1 MEVLLPCDDLYMRSV
16 VTQRPNYE
24 CSVYERLKASIE
36 RQIAYL
42 LEKEV
47 EYHRAIEIF
56 KYELKSMRDWS
67 DLKAFNSVDS
77 HRQGYIDYN
86 SIMNFC
92 RMNGFRA
99 TE

>member
-1 MEVLLPCDDLYMRSV
+1 MEKVSER
-16 VTQRPNYE
+16 NIYE
-24 CSVYERLKASIE
+24 YE
-36 RQIAYL
+36 
-42 LEKEV
+42 
-47 EYHRAIEIF
+47 F

-99 TE
+99 AE